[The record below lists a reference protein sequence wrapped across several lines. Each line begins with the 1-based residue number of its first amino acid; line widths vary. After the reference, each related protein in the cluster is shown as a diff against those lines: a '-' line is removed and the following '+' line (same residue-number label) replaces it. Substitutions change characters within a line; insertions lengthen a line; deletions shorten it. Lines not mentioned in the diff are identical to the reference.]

1 MLRNSLPTII
11 TDKVPGP
18 NACVLLKKRD
28 NALPKALC
36 GYTYPICI
44 KRGEGAMLEDVD
56 GNIFL
61 DFIGGVGVLNI
72 GYSRPEVVKAVQ
84 DQAEKYFHCIF
95 NVVAHSGYIELA
107 DRLNKLMPCKG
118 DKLKTFFANSGA
130 EADEN
135 AVKIAKAY
143 TGRKGIICFS
153 GAFHGRTNLTMAL
166 TAKNLMQREWV
177 LSRLIFTELSSLT
190 FIMHQKDI
198 LNKKR

>member
-72 GYSRPEVVKAVQ
+72 GYSRPEVVKS
-84 DQAEKYFHCIF
+84 C
-95 NVVAHSGYIELA
+95 S
-107 DRLNKLMPCKG
+107 R
-118 DKLKTFFANSGA
+118 S
-130 EADEN
+130 
-135 AVKIAKAY
+135 
-143 TGRKGIICFS
+143 GRKIFS
-153 GAFHGRTNLTMAL
+153 LHFQCGGTQWLH
-166 TAKNLMQREWV
+166 
-177 LSRLIFTELSSLT
+177 
-190 FIMHQKDI
+190 
-198 LNKKR
+198 